1 MKRFSRKGQG
11 DLHNNKSGQEEHN
24 KFKRSEEQPNILCS
38 HKVHKRLFII
48 YLDMNDGTFDTI

>member
-38 HKVHKRLFII
+38 HKRLFII